1 MTSQAGA
8 AVAAGCCL
16 SPARV
21 VLSLPCRVDACQGVS
36 QHVADGCLATKPADK
51 EEEGG
56 TRAGAGDARRHLS
69 CWLLS
74 NRTFYLLVAT

>member
-1 MTSQAGA
+1 MWREQGMTSQTGA

-21 VLSLPCRVDACQGVS
+21 VLLLLLCRVDACQGVS
-36 QHVADGCLATKPADK
+36 QHVADGCLATKPVDK

-69 CWLLS
+69 C
-74 NRTFYLLVAT
+74 